1 MAEIKKIYD
10 DAARTTQ
17 VYPQTHEKAVV
28 DNNGTTAETKF
39 QMITDLV
46 QQAQME
52 VGAVPSDLTP
62 TPNSTNWVTSGGIY
76 ASLTAIDNKI
86 EDTYTDELASY
97 DASDFT
103 DKKYYN
109 SSGNLANY
117 ADAGK
122 YGALSIDLT
131 QFSVGDKVVAKWESA
146 SSVYSFIKKK
156 DNTLI
161 SWNGNNTE
169 KTLIIDDSYSALLLS
184 NRTQQC
190 ASPYINIYKHEKGL
204 DTRVSELEEVSED
217 LVVDVDALN
226 TGLNGK
232 IEPVANMNVEW
243 ISGSYWNGTSGATSS
258 QSNYKRCEV
267 DISELNRSVIDIYAY
282 KSGGEIYRVKKNGTT
297 TTEGIVDKDSTYH
310 KHWQMTVSDD
320 DDKLRVSNRTD
331 NVSSPY
337 LTIIHY
343 ISGVKDDIGDL
354 EDRVEILEMGSSD
367 KPVDLIMF
375 MGQSNMA
382 GRGITNSTW
391 PQDAPSVADGIGYE
405 FRAISNPTRLYGV
418 TKTFGYSENVTGAI
432 NDGTSKTGS
441 LVPSFMNAYHKV
453 CGIPIVG
460 VSASMGGTSTNEWR
474 PTGALLPDAISRLST
489 AVSWLTT
496 NGYNIRHKY
505 MAWCQGETDG
515 DNSVSKSTYKTN
527 FTNIFNAMKAEGI
540 EKCFIIRIGEDNA
553 SGGNDYTNIITAQNE
568 LCKENED
575 MVMVSTSFASM
586 KARGLMKD
594 SWHYYQEGY
603 NQVGAQAGYWSA
615 IYREYH
621 REGIMYD
628 VKTNDLYYTQWSY

>member
-1 MAEIKKIYD
+1 MAKIKKIYD
-10 DAARTTQ
+10 DAARTNQ

-76 ASLTAIDNKI
+76 ASLTSKI
-86 EDTYTDELASY
+86 EDTYTNELASY

-117 ADAGK
+117 SDAGK

-146 SSVYSFIKKK
+146 SSAFSFIKKK

-161 SWNGNNTE
+161 TWNGNNTE
-169 KTLIIDDSYSALLLS
+169 KTLIIDASYSALLLS

-190 ASPYINIYKHEKGL
+190 ASPYINIYKLEKGL

-217 LVVDVDALN
+217 LVVDVGALN

-232 IEPVANMNVEW
+232 IEPVANMDVEW
-243 ISGSYWNGTSGATSS
+243 ISGSYWKGTSGTTASA
-258 QSNYKRCEV
+258 SNYMRCEV
-267 DISELNRSVIDIYAY
+267 DISELNKSVIDIYAY

-297 TTEGIVDKDSTYH
+297 TKEGIVDKDSTYH
-310 KHWQMTVSDD
+310 SHWQMTVSND

-343 ISGVKDDIGDL
+343 ISGAKDDIDSL
-354 EDRVEILEMGSSD
+354 EDRVEILETGSLD
-367 KPVDLIMF
+367 KSVDLIMF

-391 PQDAPSVADGIGYE
+391 PQDAPTVPSGTGYE
-405 FRAISNPTRLYGV
+405 FRAISDPTRLYGV
-418 TKTFGYSENVTGAI
+418 TKTFGITENVTGAI
-432 NDGTSKTGS
+432 NDGTMKTGG
-441 LVPSFMNAYHKV
+441 LVPSFINSYYKV
-453 CGIPIVG
+453 CGVPIVG
-460 VSASMGGTSTNEWR
+460 VSASEGGTSTTNWAPNSDR
-474 PTGALLPDAISRLST
+474 LNDAINRLST
-489 AVSWLTT
+489 AVTWLTK
-496 NGYNIRHKY
+496 NGYTIRHKY

-515 DNSVSKSTYKTN
+515 DGSVSKANHKTR
-527 FTNIFNAMKAEGI
+527 FLNIFNAMKAEGI
-540 EKCFIIRIGEDNA
+540 EKCFMIRIGEDNA
-553 SGGNDYTNIITAQNE
+553 SGGNDYTNIILAQNE
-568 LCKENED
+568 LCQENED
-575 MVMVSTSFASM
+575 IVMVSTSFASM

-615 IYREYH
+615 VYREYH

-628 VKTNDLYYTQWSY
+628 VKTDDLYYTRWSY